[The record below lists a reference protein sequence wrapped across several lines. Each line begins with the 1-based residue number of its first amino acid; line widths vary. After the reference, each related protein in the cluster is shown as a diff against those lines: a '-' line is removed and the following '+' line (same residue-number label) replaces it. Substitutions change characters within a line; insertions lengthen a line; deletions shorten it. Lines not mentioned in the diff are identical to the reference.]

1 MISVDTTIDEMY
13 RLGLISVRAMNVCRS
28 GEISTL
34 GQLLK
39 MGRYGLHKIRNCGRK
54 TIEEIEEIKT
64 RYNHCAS
71 PLSESVEAISIVEQ
85 ENELIEANKKLELLS
100 PDSVVHLKKWT
111 AWKFN
116 ELSVR
121 AKNAFPQFSQ
131 LPAIIEIIYSSE
143 QFNALDAKNIGKK
156 TSGEIQLFLNEV
168 KAHFEEITKGID
180 VTGNAPLYNEFDRI
194 VAEIGDLYPF
204 LLTKECEDI
213 AKHILSYK
221 DTPILFIAKQYIIRS
236 DDSRMSIYRDY
247 YGFNSSGTRYSLS
260 EVGERNNLSRE
271 RIRQLIN
278 KSISLPQ
285 RIEESIRQY
294 LVPLLEDVIPF
305 DSLIWNKIQHENLL
319 EEPYSHTALLVSA
332 VTDTHSI
339 IQIEDEDK
347 EYLVKKELL
356 ENVKLRYV
364 LTNMVRV
371 IELRRTTVEQL
382 DILHYIKEQNR
393 LYHKDVSKLCT
404 IYANYLKRHYEVEIE
419 EGRYVMMRP
428 NALDISIAVE
438 DILVQSGGPMS
449 LEDIKQVFNT
459 LHPTNSIEDAAKL
472 KPYIFRNP
480 NILAKGKTGIYVL
493 KSWKNHFTGTLT
505 SYLEHILH
513 TFNEPVPLDD
523 LLDFALDQFPKTNK
537 KSIYSLIV
545 GDKDGRFVI
554 YEDEYIG
561 LSDNP
566 ISEVDLKERRI
577 FKRYKF
583 ETRFEDLKQFV
594 INRKRLPI
602 QTGSEEERSLARWII
617 NVLKANIDSTEAQV
631 EALNNFLS
639 EHKHLPQNGTEYNFK
654 QMCDEIKVLITQSF
668 ALPTAAE
675 NLREY
680 SWLHKNIQKY
690 TSYEDNRKLYFEDLL
705 AYLKDFGFY
714 L

>member
-1 MISVDTTIDEMY
+1 MISEDTTIEEMY

-54 TIEEIEEIKT
+54 TIDEIEEIKT
-64 RYNHCAS
+64 RYNNCAS
-71 PLSESVEAISIVEQ
+71 PVSECIEEIPIVEQ

-100 PDSVVHLKKWT
+100 PNSVVHLKGWT
-111 AWKFN
+111 AWKFS

-131 LPAIIEIIYSSE
+131 LPAIIEAIYSSE
-143 QFNALDAKNIGKK
+143 QFNALDAKNVGKK
-156 TSGEIQLFLNEV
+156 TSSEIQLFLNEV
-168 KAHFEEITKGID
+168 RVHFEEITKSID
-180 VTGNAPLYNEFDRI
+180 ITEDVPVYNEFDRA

-213 AKHILSYK
+213 ARHILSYN

-236 DDSRMSIYRDY
+236 DDPRMNIYRDY
-247 YGFNSSGTRYSLS
+247 YGFNSSGTRYSPS

-278 KSISLPQ
+278 KSISLPNS
-285 RIEESIRQY
+285 IEESIRQY
-294 LVPLLEDVIPF
+294 LVPRLEDVIPF
-305 DSLIWNKIQHENLL
+305 DSVIWNKIQHENLL
-319 EEPYSHTALLVSA
+319 EEPYSNTALLVSA

-339 IQIEDEDK
+339 IQIADEDK

-356 ENVKLRYV
+356 ENVKLRNV
-364 LTNMVRV
+364 LTNIVRV

-419 EGRYVMMRP
+419 EGRYVMMLP

-438 DILVQSGGPMS
+438 DILAQSGSPMS
-449 LEDIKQVFNT
+449 LEGIKQEFNT
-459 LHPTNSIEDAAKL
+459 LYPTNSIDDASKL

-505 SYLEHILH
+505 SFLEHILH
-513 TFNEPVPLDD
+513 TFKEPIPLDD
-523 LLDFALDQFPKTNK
+523 LVDFALDQFPKTNK

-545 GDKDGRFVI
+545 ADKDGRFVI

-566 ISEVDLKERRI
+566 ISEIDLKERRI
-577 FKRYKF
+577 FKRYNF
-583 ETRFEDLKQFV
+583 ETRFGDLKQFV

-602 QTGSEEERSLARWII
+602 QTGSEDERSLARWIS
-617 NVLKANIDSTEAQV
+617 NVLKANIDSTEEQL
-631 EALNNFLS
+631 EILNNFLS
-639 EHKHLPQNGTEYNFK
+639 ENKYLPQNGTEYNFK
-654 QMCDEIKVLITQSF
+654 QMCDEIKVLVTQSF
-668 ALPTAAE
+668 ALPTASE
-675 NLREY
+675 NIREY
-680 SWLHKNIQKY
+680 NWLHKNIQKY